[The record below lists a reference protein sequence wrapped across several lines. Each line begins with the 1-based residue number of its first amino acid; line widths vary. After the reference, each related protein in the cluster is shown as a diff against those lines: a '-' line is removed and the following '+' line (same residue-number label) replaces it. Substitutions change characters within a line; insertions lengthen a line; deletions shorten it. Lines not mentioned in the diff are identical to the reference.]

1 MHTNHPHSSVL
12 IVGGGP
18 AGLATALMFAKRGWT
33 EIIVLEQRIAA
44 SYYEPDKAFNYRI
57 DGRGQKLTD
66 LLGLTQQ
73 LSTIGVSHQEFYLTQ
88 IQANSSRK
96 TSKLPLLDPN
106 RKPAYWLQRKDFVQL
121 LYQEIERNWCSCVT
135 VLFNTQCIQINYVE
149 TNDGEAK
156 TLEVV
161 TQGENNRVDR
171 FYPRLLVGC
180 DGVQSIVRKTLNA
193 WEEPGSSRFE
203 MQLFPSH
210 SSGLR
215 YKVLSLPPKFPL
227 DDRGQERAIS
237 TMSYA
242 IRSAFRDRK
251 RSLSLGLL
259 PIKDP
264 DAARTANAITRPDH
278 QLWGLKTAEQVH
290 HFFEQCFPQ
299 LPLNQIVSPEEL
311 DRFARSEGGAFPI
324 PQYCPGLQT
333 VLKQTPIDAE
343 ANNPA
348 AEVGILLLG
357 DAIHCF
363 PPDIGQGVNSALEDV
378 SVLNQVL
385 SQEQD
390 NLARALPRY
399 EALRAADVE
408 AVVRLAQIA
417 APWQYNQAP
426 LRGRLWL
433 IGVLLRLGISR
444 LLPFIDPPAF
454 ALIQNY
460 ELSYQQ
466 IWSKEQ
472 QTTRILSALTFL
484 LGSGLLVLG
493 WRLTQSLH

>member
-1 MHTNHPHSSVL
+1 M
-12 IVGGGP
+12 
-18 AGLATALMFAKRGWT
+18 
-33 EIIVLEQRIAA
+33 AA
-44 SYYEPDKAFNYRI
+44 NYYEPDKAFNYLI

-66 LLGLTQQ
+66 LLEMTQQ
-73 LSTIGVSHQEFYLTQ
+73 LSTIGISNQEFYLTR

-96 TSKLPLLDPN
+96 TLKLPLIDPN
-106 RKPAYWLQRKDFVQL
+106 RKPAYWLQRRDFVQL
-121 LYQEIERNWCSCVT
+121 LYQEVEQNWHSSIT

-149 TNDGEAK
+149 TNDREAK
-156 TLEVV
+156 RLEVV
-161 TQGENNRVDR
+161 AQGENRIDR

-180 DGVQSIVRKTLNA
+180 DGVQSIVRKTLKEWDDA
-193 WEEPGSSRFE
+193 GSSRFE

-227 DDRGQERAIS
+227 DHQGQERAIS

-242 IRSAFRDRK
+242 IRGAFRDRR

-259 PIKDP
+259 PIKNP
-264 DAARTANAITRPDH
+264 DAARTANVITRPNH
-278 QLWGLKTAEQVH
+278 QIWGLKTAEQIH

-299 LPLNQIVSPEEL
+299 LPLDQIISPEEL
-311 DRFARSEGGAFPI
+311 GRFARSEGGAFPI

-333 VLKQTPIDAE
+333 VLRQPTDE
-343 ANNPA
+343 GANDPA
-348 AEVGILLLG
+348 AEAGILLLG

-378 SVLNQVL
+378 CVLNQAL

-390 NLARALPRY
+390 DLARALPLY
-399 EALRAADVE
+399 EALRAADVK

-417 APWQYNQAP
+417 YPWQYNQAP
-426 LRGRLWL
+426 LRGRLWS
-433 IGVLLRLGISR
+433 ISFLLRLGISR

-454 ALIQNY
+454 ALIQNH

-466 IWSKEQ
+466 IWRKEQ
-472 QTTRILSALTFL
+472 QTTRILYALNFL
-484 LGSGLLVLG
+484 LGSGLLISG
-493 WRLTQSLH
+493 WLLTKSLH